1 MPARLLKHQV
11 DDVDELHFNT
21 YWDIVSYNFDLFDT
35 EIWLEF
41 LRQWIIIVA
50 TLAISILFVT
60 SLLRL
65 RKTQNGCDID

>member
-41 LRQWIIIVA
+41 LR
-50 TLAISILFVT
+50 
-60 SLLRL
+60 
-65 RKTQNGCDID
+65 